1 MKKTTTLSPWLTA
14 VDRAV
19 RSIPKG
25 QTASYARVAL
35 MSGKPGAA
43 RAVVQ
48 ALHRLEGLPWWRVLR
63 SDGSL
68 APQVAAAQARHLAK
82 EGVKLVRLKS
92 GHVRVQRSAARTE
105 LAEIRSA
112 REGLWK

>member
-1 MKKTTTLSPWLTA
+1 MKKKTLTPWLTA

-68 APQVAAAQARHLAK
+68 APQVAVEQARRLAR
-82 EGVKLVRLKS
+82 EGVKLVRGKS
-92 GHVRVQRSAARTE
+92 ENRIKVSKT
-105 LAEIRSA
+105 
-112 REGLWK
+112 

>member
-1 MKKTTTLSPWLTA
+1 MTTKTKTALSPWLTA

-19 RSIPKG
+19 RGIPKG

-48 ALHRLEGLPWWRVLR
+48 AMHRLEGLPWWRVLR

-68 APQVAAAQARHLAK
+68 APQVATEQARHLSK
-82 EGVKLVRLKS
+82 EGVKLVSSKS
-92 GHVRVQRSAARTE
+92 GRIRVAAT
-105 LAEIRSA
+105 
-112 REGLWK
+112 

>member
-1 MKKTTTLSPWLTA
+1 MKKKKTTTTLSPWLTA

-19 RSIPKG
+19 RGIPKG

-48 ALHRLEGLPWWRVLR
+48 ALHKLKGIAWWRVLR

-68 APQVAAAQARHLAK
+68 APQVAAAQARQLAK

-92 GHVRVQRSAARTE
+92 GRVRVQRSGE
-105 LAEIRSA
+105 
-112 REGLWK
+112 